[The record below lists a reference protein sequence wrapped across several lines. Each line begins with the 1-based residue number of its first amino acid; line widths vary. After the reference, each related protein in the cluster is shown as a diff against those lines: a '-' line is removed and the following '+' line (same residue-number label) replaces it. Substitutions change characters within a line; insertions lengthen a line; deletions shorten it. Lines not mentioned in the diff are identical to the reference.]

1 MIDLSVKE
9 LLAYQLFVS
18 DPKWKIKSIEYLNVI
33 PQKKWKKKR
42 AGNKLRNV

>member
-18 DPKWKIKSIEYLNVI
+18 DPKWKIKSIKYLNVI
-33 PQKKWKKKR
+33 KKKNEKR
-42 AGNKLRNV
+42 KEQETS

>member
-18 DPKWKIKSIEYLNVI
+18 DPKWKIKSIKYLNVI
-33 PQKKWKKKR
+33 QKKKWKKKR

>member
-33 PQKKWKKKR
+33 QKKKKKNEKR
-42 AGNKLRNV
+42 KEQETS